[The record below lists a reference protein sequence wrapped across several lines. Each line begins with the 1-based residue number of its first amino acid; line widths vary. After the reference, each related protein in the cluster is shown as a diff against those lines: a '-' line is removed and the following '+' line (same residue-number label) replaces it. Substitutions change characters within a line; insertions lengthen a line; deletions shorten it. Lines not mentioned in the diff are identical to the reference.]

1 MLAYIP
7 APWILWDIIS
17 YKLASCNQFHGE
29 RSLPR
34 QDREKDR
41 KREQEKDAADRVA
54 QKEEAERRP
63 AEKEGVHRLHPDF
76 LGESDGKWMIYDDL

>member
-1 MLAYIP
+1 MENEA
-7 APWILWDIIS
+7 S
-17 YKLASCNQFHGE
+17 KLNLPRSEACLE
-29 RSLPR
+29 TRSLPR

-63 AEKEGVHRLHPDF
+63 AEKEGLHRLHPDF
-76 LGESDGKWMIYDDL
+76 GGKVMENG